1 MRTKDREKERKI
13 SARRRESE
21 KEKKLE
27 GRRRSHWQWVGI
39 IGRAR

>member
-27 GRRRSHWQWVGI
+27 GRRRWQWVGI